1 MTFLWAFGLFFPVL
15 AAQTPAPAATPQTPA
30 PAGPKKKKPRKPRVV
45 VPRATPE
52 EIQTA
57 RMQLSVLGYWLDPKA
72 TGFDQTLR
80 HALIAFQKVEGR
92 KRTGVLT
99 SAEVQAIQLAV
110 PPRPREIGTPH
121 VEIDLT
127 RQVLLM
133 VNVGDQAIRVLP
145 ISSGSGKWYE
155 DEGRRERA
163 VTPTGRFKIIRKIK
177 GWRKSTLGMLYFP
190 CYFYNG
196 TAVHGAPSVPIY
208 PASHGCARIPMS
220 SAEAFYKLADI
231 GLDVVVYD

>member
-1 MTFLWAFGLFFPVL
+1 MT
-15 AAQTPAPAATPQTPA
+15 
-30 PAGPKKKKPRKPRVV
+30 R
-45 VPRATPE
+45 
-52 EIQTA
+52 I
-57 RMQLSVLGYWLDPKA
+57 QLSALGYWLDPKA

-99 SAEVQAIQLAV
+99 SEEVQAIRLATI
-110 PPRPREIGTPH
+110 PKPRESGSPH
-121 VEIDLT
+121 VEIDLK
-127 RQVLLM
+127 RQVLMM
-133 VNVGDQAIRVLP
+133 VDVGGQPMRVLP

-155 DEGRRERA
+155 DEGRREQA
-163 VTPTGRFKIIRKIK
+163 ITPTGRFKIIRKIK

-196 TAVHGAPSVPIY
+196 TAVHGAPSVPVY

-220 SAEAFYKLADI
+220 AAEEFYKLADI

>member
-1 MTFLWAFGLFFPVL
+1 
-15 AAQTPAPAATPQTPA
+15 
-30 PAGPKKKKPRKPRVV
+30 
-45 VPRATPE
+45 
-52 EIQTA
+52 
-57 RMQLSVLGYWLDPKA
+57 MQLSVLGYWLDPKA

-99 SAEVQAIQLAV
+99 SEEVQAIKLAV
-110 PPRPREIGTPH
+110 TPKPREGGSPH
-121 VEIDLT
+121 VEIDLK
-127 RQVLLM
+127 RQVLMM
-133 VNVGDQAIRVLP
+133 VNVGGQPMRVLP

-177 GWRKSTLGMLYFP
+177 GWRKSTLGMLYYP

-196 TAVHGAPSVPIY
+196 TAVHGAPSVPTY

-220 SAEAFYKLADI
+220 AAEEFYKLADI

>member
-1 MTFLWAFGLFFPVL
+1 MTFLWAFGLFYPVL
-15 AAQTPAPAATPQTPA
+15 AAQTPAPAATQTPQA
-30 PAGPKKKKPRKPRVV
+30 APKKKRPRKPRVV
-45 VPRATPE
+45 IPRATPE

-57 RMQLSVLGYWLDPKA
+57 RMQLSALGYWLDPKA

-92 KRTGVLT
+92 KRTGILT
-99 SAEVQAIQLAV
+99 SEEVQAIKLAV
-110 PPRPREIGTPH
+110 TPKPREGGSPH
-121 VEIDLT
+121 VEIDLK
-127 RQVLLM
+127 RQVLMM
-133 VNVGDQAIRVLP
+133 VNVGGQPMRVLP

-177 GWRKSTLGMLYFP
+177 GWRKSTLGMLYYP

-196 TAVHGAPSVPIY
+196 TAVHGAPSVPTY

-220 SAEAFYKLADI
+220 AAEEFYKLADI